1 MRLIEGRDLW
11 DIPNIENDSR
21 DLHSLVMLSVHD
33 GPFNRSFVRLCQR
46 IWGEAQPQLFSS
58 LRSLRSLRLEALEPR
73 GT

>member
-46 IWGEAQPQLFSS
+46 IWGVTGSS
-58 LRSLRSLRLEALEPR
+58 SRYFRPLNF
-73 GT
+73 GDWG